1 MTHVGH
7 ELCTVNGRTAM
18 MYVGEVPWHGTGTK
32 MAAPATAREAIEA
45 AHLDYEVSLAD
56 LATTNGIPVDNRK
69 AVVRTDTDE
78 VLGVVGNSYV
88 PVQNR
93 EAFAFLDS
101 IVADGSLRY
110 HTAGALRKGE
120 KIWLLAKLPGQIRI
134 RFSEDVSE
142 KYLLLSN
149 SHDGSSALRVFFTSI
164 RVVCANTLAMAD
176 REGRGDGISIRHQ
189 GNLPSKIRQAREV
202 LGIAARYFDDLE
214 GQFDLLAR
222 HYPSYAQVSGY
233 FKALYP
239 DPEEGNPARSQNV
252 RDELF
257 RLFESGKGQDI
268 PEIRSTT
275 WAAFNAVTEYVDHFR
290 PTRARTEFDRAANRL
305 ESAWFGSGSRL
316 KQQAFRLALEMAANN

>member
-7 ELCTVNGRTAM
+7 ELNTVNGRTSM
-18 MYVGEVPWHGTGTK
+18 MYVGEVPWHGLGTK
-32 MAAPATAREAIEA
+32 LGAPATAREAIQA
-45 AHLDYEVSLAD
+45 AALDYEVTLAD
-56 LATTNGIPVDNRK
+56 LTTTSGIPVNGRK
-69 AVVRTDTDE
+69 AVVRSDTED

-88 PVQNR
+88 PVQNQQ
-93 EAFAFLDS
+93 AFAFLDA

-120 KIWLLAKLPGQIRI
+120 KIWLLAKLPGQMRV
-134 RFSEDVSE
+134 RFSDDISE

-149 SHDGSSALRVFFTSI
+149 SHDGSSALRVFFTTI
-164 RVVCANTLAMAD
+164 RVVCANTLAVAD

-189 GNLPSKIRQAREV
+189 GDLASKIRQARDV

-222 HYPSYAQVSGY
+222 HYPSYAQVSAFY
-233 FKALYP
+233 KALYP
-239 DPEEGNPARSQNV
+239 DPEDGNSSRAQNV

-257 RLFESGKGQDI
+257 RLYESGKGQDI
-268 PEIRSTT
+268 PEIKSTT

-290 PTRARTEFDRAANRL
+290 PTRAKTEAHRAANRL
-305 ESAWFGSGSRL
+305 ESAWFGSGSQL
-316 KQQAFRLALEMAANN
+316 KQQALQLAVEMALN